1 MLCIFSKDSDLENAK
16 SECSSSKDM
25 LNVQYVDSKVL
36 MDIIQEF
43 RYIRYCTPVAHN
55 GNQVQLLDWFA
66 QATLHFCLGDSARK
80 DWGPQ
85 PVPAS

>member
-1 MLCIFSKDSDLENAK
+1 
-16 SECSSSKDM
+16 M

-43 RYIRYCTPVAHN
+43 WYIRYCTPVAHKR
-55 GNQVQLLDWFA
+55 NQVQLLDWFA

-80 DWGPQ
+80 DWGLQ
-85 PVPAS
+85 PVPAN